1 MDRDPDPREFEPNPE
16 DEREVSLVEDDDGLE
31 LPPATLDPDERI
43 ERTGDDEIPLDGER
57 PA

>member
-1 MDRDPDPREFEPNPE
+1 MTREPDPREFEPNPE
-16 DEREVSLVEDDDGLE
+16 DEREVPLADDGDGLE

-43 ERTGDDEIPLDGER
+43 ELTEGDDVAVDDER

>member
-16 DEREVSLVEDDDGLE
+16 DERDVPLTDDDDGLE
-31 LPPATLDPDERI
+31 LPPPTLDPDERI
-43 ERTGDDEIPLDGER
+43 ELTGDDEVPLDDER

>member
-1 MDRDPDPREFEPNPE
+1 MHRDADPREFEPNLE
-16 DEREVSLVEDDDGLE
+16 DQREVPLVEEDDGLE

-43 ERTGDDEIPLDGER
+43 ELTDDDEIPLDDER